1 MTTMSVEQAETLYT
15 ILDKHV
21 GMFSFEGINQKAQEF
36 CKKKRLEF
44 VNLFS
49 VVGIPDLY
57 WFQGVKCASADL
69 IYNAERNIFEV
80 VSEIDCKNVRK
91 TIEEMNKDLY
101 RHGFR
106 R

>member
-21 GMFSFEGINQKAQEF
+21 GMFSFEGMNQKAQEF

-57 WFQGVKCASADL
+57 WFQGVKCAPQRILSTTL
-69 IYNAERNIFEV
+69 
-80 VSEIDCKNVRK
+80 SETSSRWSQRSTAKMSGRP
-91 TIEEMNKDLY
+91 L
-101 RHGFR
+101 R

>member
-21 GMFSFEGINQKAQEF
+21 GMFSFEGMNQKAQEF

-57 WFQGVKCASADL
+57 WFQGVKCASAEHLRGGLRDRL
-69 IYNAERNIFEV
+69 QKCQE
-80 VSEIDCKNVRK
+80 D
-91 TIEEMNKDLY
+91 
-101 RHGFR
+101 H
-106 R
+106 